1 MKLAAVAL
9 SVKPGGSAQSIE
21 IECGVTTHGEGV
33 APVELHGAIG
43 ILRVSGGFAATG
55 GGFDKI

>member
-1 MKLAAVAL
+1 MKLAAIPL
-9 SVKPGGSAQSIE
+9 SVKPGGSAHAIE
-21 IECGVTTHGEGV
+21 IDGGVRAHGEGV

-43 ILRVSGGFAATG
+43 SLRIDGGFAATG